1 VPGPG
6 KPAAVWVTAGLA
18 VAVATLGLS
27 AVYGRFVPRLKM
39 RTGGREGRVIRVQVL
54 NGSSERGVGS
64 RVAAFLREGGFY
76 VVEVG
81 NADLS
86 DYPATLVVARAAD
99 PGAARAVARY
109 LGGLPVIR
117 QAWSSDLAEVTV
129 VLGKDSGRLKIEP

>member
-1 VPGPG
+1 
-6 KPAAVWVTAGLA
+6 
-18 VAVATLGLS
+18 
-27 AVYGRFVPRLKM
+27 M
-39 RTGGREGRVIRVQVL
+39 IRVQVL
-54 NGSSERGVGS
+54 NGSSEGGVGS
-64 RVAAFLREGGFY
+64 RVAAFLREGGFH

-129 VLGKDSGRLKIEP
+129 VLGKDSGRLKLEP

>member
-1 VPGPG
+1 MPGPG

-54 NGSSERGVGS
+54 NGSSEGGVGS
-64 RVAAFLREGGFY
+64 RVAAFLREGGFH

-86 DYPATLVVARAAD
+86 DYPTTLVVARAAD